1 MTAATLLARRDAAG
15 RILPPTPD
23 DLAAIGPPTRD
34 AIDAAHGSRTAAAR
48 ALGISRRAMVDRL
61 ARATVDGEPLGTWA
75 ARAWPT
81 RGGRTA
87 VPVVRVEYVGTGYAR
102 ERVYYLAAHGDVAA
116 GAHVVRVP
124 AVGKVRARVVCTVCK
139 ESKKEVES

>member
-1 MTAATLLARRDAAG
+1 MTAAHTA
-15 RILPPTPD
+15 D

-34 AIDAAHGSRTAAAR
+34 ALNAAHGSRTAAAR

-61 ARATVDGEPLGTWA
+61 ARATVDGEPLGAWA

-87 VPVVRVEYVGTGYAR
+87 SKVIDVVVSVEPWGNTTRSMRAYVLACGTDTAP
-102 ERVYYLAAHGDVAA
+102 
-116 GAHVVRVP
+116 HVVRVP
-124 AVGKVRARVVCTVCK
+124 YVGVERARVVCTVCK
-139 ESKKEVES
+139 GEKE